1 MTYKLEFKITLLF
14 LWIVSPFISQS
25 PQALI
30 PKDALVV
37 FSIHDFS
44 KIKELSLNEL
54 MSYPFMSELEQEQ
67 YDGSTE
73 GKSIKGSGIDMN
85 QKMSVFS
92 GKNKKFSISGVT
104 FGIKN
109 KKELFN
115 VFDDF
120 NKEESKYPDFEFYSS
135 YFNNLFISN
144 TTALLFRLEC
154 NEKEITRITDSIWA
168 DNYNYNYNFSET
180 TIEEVNVLEQI
191 EETDE
196 GSDFEEE
203 NLNELTYNDENKG
216 YLELRDSVQYAMH
229 QIYEEKVLY
238 ELLVNKENLI
248 NRDSDFKKQI
258 NRTTDGS
265 IYFDNS
271 RTAMGF
277 WNKYN
282 LTKSA
287 IGQLGSLYN
296 NNKTLGDLTFSE
308 NGLKLKLTS
317 LYTDEM
323 GAIYSE
329 LNKTG
334 LNSEIRKYI
343 PKNIPS
349 FFIYKINLNAAY
361 EKALEVLMPIFRNQN
376 NVETTKAVM
385 MFDLLNA
392 FIDKETLF
400 KTCQGS
406 LFVTFNGITEIK
418 TDKIKHVY
426 NEETFEYTQIISK
439 KEEKMPLFTLGLV
452 SENQSLLEKIF
463 KSISKLNPLFK
474 QKSDYWILEDAVMNS
489 SPIYFFHH
497 KKLFFITNDI
507 DMIKKNRNGY
517 SEETLSKKEFKSI
530 NKGGAIYFKSNLD
543 KTTQQLPSDL
553 FSEKEAE
560 FISFIKKGS
569 GSLEFTSSLTNKN
582 KTEFEMLYSCNNQEI
597 NKGVHLLDLINAIYL
612 FTNN

>member
-1 MTYKLEFKITLLF
+1 MTSKLEFKITLLF
-14 LWIVSPFISQS
+14 LWIASSFISQS

-44 KIKELSLNEL
+44 KIEDLSLNEL

-73 GKSIKGSGIDMN
+73 GKSIKGSGIDMD

-92 GKNKKFSISGVT
+92 GKNNKFSISGVT

-120 NKEESKYPDFEFYSS
+120 KKDKSNFQDFEFYSS

-154 NEKEITRITDSIWA
+154 NEKEINRITDSIWA
-168 DNYNYNYNFSET
+168 DNNNYSSDFSDK
-180 TIEEVNVLEQI
+180 ILEEVDVFEQI
-191 EETDE
+191 EETTD
-196 GSDFEEE
+196 GSDFEKE
-203 NLNELTYNDENKG
+203 NLNEVVYSDEKKG

-229 QIYEEKVLY
+229 EIYEEKVLH
-238 ELLVNKENLI
+238 ELLINKENLI

-258 NRTTDGS
+258 NKTTDGS

-271 RTAMGF
+271 RNAMGF

-287 IGQLGSLYN
+287 IGQIGSLYN

-308 NGLKLKLTS
+308 NGLKLKFTS
-317 LYTDEM
+317 LYTEEM

-329 LNKTG
+329 LNKTS
-334 LNSEIRKYI
+334 LNNEIRKYI

-376 NVETTKAVM
+376 DGEATKAVM
-385 MFDLLNA
+385 MFDILNA

-400 KTCQGS
+400 KTYQGS
-406 LFVTFNGITEIK
+406 LFMT
-418 TDKIKHVY
+418 
-426 NEETFEYTQIISK
+426 
-439 KEEKMPLFTLGLV
+439 
-452 SENQSLLEKIF
+452 
-463 KSISKLNPLFK
+463 
-474 QKSDYWILEDAVMNS
+474 
-489 SPIYFFHH
+489 
-497 KKLFFITNDI
+497 
-507 DMIKKNRNGY
+507 
-517 SEETLSKKEFKSI
+517 
-530 NKGGAIYFKSNLD
+530 
-543 KTTQQLPSDL
+543 
-553 FSEKEAE
+553 
-560 FISFIKKGS
+560 
-569 GSLEFTSSLTNKN
+569 
-582 KTEFEMLYSCNNQEI
+582 
-597 NKGVHLLDLINAIYL
+597 
-612 FTNN
+612 